1 MKEKT
6 IVSDIDRNIY
16 NIKDEDKDNYRIEE
30 G

>member
-16 NIKDEDKDNYRIEE
+16 NIKDEEKDNYRIEE